1 MYATQPRTGP
11 KTKKMA
17 MRPSIP
23 ARSATFCTSADCINS
38 CAASARSAKNKVAAI
53 PMAAVCDTTHAPA
66 EAVKNPSVIISLIFP
81 HDRPRHRPFA
91 SRATPPM
98 ERPSPE
104 RYPDLHPTHDRLDSS
119 HPSRARPTSSSVVPS
134 PRTHPSISNPS
145 FSRARAHLSSSQRV
159 LDALFRGHRDLRARG
174 SREPSR
180 RDPASTSLG
189 DSRRRRHRH
198 RTASV
203 RHHHHDSV
211 CALGEG
217 GRERECD
224 ARASGDLPFDRP
236 DREATRKDRG
246 SAIRACGSL
255 FESMMAF
262 IGRGLWVDT
271 GDSASSV
278 WAKARNV

>member
-1 MYATQPRTGP
+1 
-11 KTKKMA
+11 
-17 MRPSIP
+17 
-23 ARSATFCTSADCINS
+23 
-38 CAASARSAKNKVAAI
+38 
-53 PMAAVCDTTHAPA
+53 
-66 EAVKNPSVIISLIFP
+66 
-81 HDRPRHRPFA
+81 
-91 SRATPPM
+91 
-98 ERPSPE
+98 
-104 RYPDLHPTHDRLDSS
+104 
-119 HPSRARPTSSSVVPS
+119 
-134 PRTHPSISNPS
+134 
-145 FSRARAHLSSSQRV
+145 
-159 LDALFRGHRDLRARG
+159 
-174 SREPSR
+174 
-180 RDPASTSLG
+180 
-189 DSRRRRHRH
+189 
-198 RTASV
+198 V